1 MSTTAAS
8 HLSPAFPERAAWGT
22 ASKLRAW
29 QAAALEQYLESTP
42 RDFLAVATP
51 GAGKTTYALRLATEL
66 LHRGI
71 VQRVTVVAPTEHL
84 KTQWADAAGRVG
96 IHIDPHFTNAQ
107 GRHNAEFDG
116 VALTYAQ
123 VASKPLL
130 HRARTE
136 AAPTLVILDEVHHGG
151 DNLSWGDAIREAFE
165 PATRRLCLTGTPFRS
180 DTSPIPFVTY
190 ETGRDGI
197 RRSSADYTYGYA
209 EALRDGVVRPVLF
222 LAYGGAMRWRT
233 KAGDEVSARLG
244 EPLTKDLTAHAWR
257 TALDAKGEW
266 IPAVLAAADR
276 RLTEVRRGVP
286 DAGGLVIAT
295 DQTQARAYAKILETI
310 CGEKPVVVLSD
321 YAGSSG
327 NIEAFAEGD
336 QRWMVAVRMVSE
348 GVDVPRLSVGVYATS
363 TSTPL
368 FFAQAV
374 GRFVRAR
381 RRGETAS
388 VFLPSVPLI
397 LEHAARLEDER
408 DHALDRPKSDNPEDS
423 MWAPEDA
430 MVAAANRTESTADI
444 DQMSFE
450 ALESEAQF
458 DHVLFDAEQFGLGGA
473 PGSGEEEDFLGLP
486 GLLEPDQVATLLRE
500 RQSAQMGSGRARK
513 ADEQVSAHRALAAT
527 RKELNALVSAYA
539 RKNGAPHGVVHT
551 DLRRH
556 CGGPALDQASAEQ
569 VTERI
574 ETIRR
579 WFVGR
584 R

>member
-1 MSTTAAS
+1 M
-8 HLSPAFPERAAWGT
+8 
-22 ASKLRAW
+22 
-29 QAAALEQYLESTP
+29 
-42 RDFLAVATP
+42 
-51 GAGKTTYALRLATEL
+51 
-66 LHRGI
+66 
-71 VQRVTVVAPTEHL
+71 
-84 KTQWADAAGRVG
+84 
-96 IHIDPHFTNAQ
+96 
-107 GRHNAEFDG
+107 
-116 VALTYAQ
+116 
-123 VASKPLL
+123 
-130 HRARTE
+130 
-136 AAPTLVILDEVHHGG
+136 
-151 DNLSWGDAIREAFE
+151 
-165 PATRRLCLTGTPFRS
+165 
-180 DTSPIPFVTY
+180 
-190 ETGRDGI
+190 
-197 RRSSADYTYGYA
+197 
-209 EALRDGVVRPVLF
+209 
-222 LAYGGAMRWRT
+222 
-233 KAGDEVSARLG
+233 
-244 EPLTKDLTAHAWR
+244 
-257 TALDAKGEW
+257 
-266 IPAVLAAADR
+266 
-276 RLTEVRRGVP
+276 
-286 DAGGLVIAT
+286 
-295 DQTQARAYAKILETI
+295 
-310 CGEKPVVVLSD
+310 VLSD

-430 MVAAANRTESTADI
+430 LLAAANRTESTADI
-444 DQMSFE
+444 DQLSFE
-450 ALESEAQF
+450 ALESEAEF

-473 PGSGEEEDFLGLP
+473 PGSDEEEDFLGLP

-500 RQSAQMGSGRARK
+500 RQSAAGRRAGRRK

-539 RKNGAPHGVVHT
+539 RKNGAPHAVVHT

-569 VTERI
+569 VDRADRDDPALV
-574 ETIRR
+574 RR
-579 WFVGR
+579 TPLSR
-584 R
+584 RLAAIPAGPRPRVRAAQRG